1 MLSNTGGDDSINT
14 SSGAVVVGGGEFAT
28 EAEGDWGTQGNIII
42 ILFYYFSS
50 VASLTFTAV
59 QNSHALQ
66 HRWG

>member
-1 MLSNTGGDDSINT
+1 MLSNTGGEDSSNT

-50 VASLTFTAV
+50 VASLTFHCCAK
-59 QNSHALQ
+59 
-66 HRWG
+66 